1 MKARN
6 TSLIRAAFLYLL
18 LIATLP
24 NAFAQ
29 VTCPADGVVWN
40 GHPFVVLSGAGP
52 SGGVYSGPWVSEG
65 KFYSG
70 SAGLGEH
77 TVTYTGPDGQSSCSF
92 KLKVVDFTCNLA
104 ILKF

>member
-29 VTCPADGVVWN
+29 VTCPADVAFG
-40 GHPFVVLSGAGP
+40 
-52 SGGVYSGPWVSEG
+52 
-65 KFYSG
+65 
-70 SAGLGEH
+70 
-77 TVTYTGPDGQSSCSF
+77 TVIPLLF
-92 KLKVVDFTCNLA
+92 
-104 ILKF
+104 